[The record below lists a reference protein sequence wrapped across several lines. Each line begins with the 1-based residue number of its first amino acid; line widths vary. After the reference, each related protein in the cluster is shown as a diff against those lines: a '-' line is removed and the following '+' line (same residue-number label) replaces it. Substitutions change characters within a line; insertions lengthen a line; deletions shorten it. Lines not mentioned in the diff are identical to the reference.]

1 MRTRRET
8 TSITRS
14 RLPSAWRSSR
24 ASHLSD
30 CRMLTPVLGSFAPP
44 GQEKLHGEN
53 ISLVIKFFLGMHD
66 LFHLPV
72 PIWIAVEFI
81 VGTIRLRCQIE

>member
-1 MRTRRET
+1 
-8 TSITRS
+8 
-14 RLPSAWRSSR
+14 
-24 ASHLSD
+24 
-30 CRMLTPVLGSFAPP
+30 MLTPVLGSFAPP